1 MATIT
6 IDVLNTSLTLTGD
19 GPLTSAYD
27 VSFDEPLSMCGAF
40 SFAVPARDQRAALL
54 TVQKSVVRIYEDGVA
69 VFLGLVES
77 RERAISAG
85 GAVFRVAG
93 RSYLAAL
100 SDQSVGFLLLASG
113 AAGITDAPADVL
125 AATSPTG
132 LSSGWTLDTTNGVSV
147 TANAVYGRMRGE
159 SRLSA
164 LVMIAERAGEGFIY
178 RPGLAGSGDKKVI
191 WLSSYAAS
199 GVRAIQ
205 GGGEA
210 LALED
215 NPYICL
221 ITSLTE
227 LEDGAE
233 LVNRLLPF
241 GAGEDLEN
249 SAFTIAASTYT
260 SLGTPGQPDNFAV
273 YTSSGTGIID
283 WNYSI
288 SALGYRQRE
297 AVVQFQDIVPISNT
311 DADHETAANMLAFAG
326 MRWLEKYGI
335 AHKFYDLAVTQL
347 PSTVYAGTSV
357 RVIYYEEDTDGT
369 VLHDINT
376 DLYVLNVATGYG
388 NDGSKAYSLTVGTT
402 DRFPTSEGEMV
413 AARIEE
419 GRIYGAYTQFGPNVD
434 TIAYNDEFDDTTA
447 ARLDFWLGAE
457 IAQVQQVL
465 LRFRIDPLR
474 STVKSVGG
482 SASVEVTID
491 TIAVDVSTS
500 VSVSGTID
508 TRHDHAVP
516 EHYHSTVIV
525 DGSAFTLVANANLYT
540 SGGIYYIGHEAGGS
554 SHDVFTK
561 LTGEGSTTAQTGG
574 SASLALSGTGSG
586 TGTGTGTGSG
596 TTDLSSAITA
606 EYGIFEDSGATV
618 IDDSTLGNLQADIV
632 MTVNGTDRTSSIVAS
647 AVSGWYE
654 LDVTAWVSDPD
665 TYRPTAATHYISVIA
680 AAGLRGRIAAQL
692 QIRARIQAVAYT

>member
-6 IDVLNTSLTLTGD
+6 IDVLNTSLVVTGD
-19 GPLTSAYD
+19 GPLTSAFD
-27 VSFDEPLSMCGAF
+27 VSFDDPLSMCGAF
-40 SFAVPARDQRAALL
+40 SFSVPARDQRAALL
-54 TVQKSVVRIYEDGVA
+54 SVQKSVVRIYEDGTA

-77 RERAISAG
+77 KERTISAG

-100 SDQSVGFLLLASG
+100 TDQSVGFLALASG
-113 AAGITDAPADVL
+113 SAGITDAPADVL

-132 LSSGWTLDTTNGVSV
+132 LTSGWTLDTTNGTSV
-147 TANAVYGRMRGE
+147 TGNAVYGRLRGE

-191 WLSSYAAS
+191 WLSSYADS

-205 GGGEA
+205 GGGETV
-210 LALED
+210 ALESND
-215 NPYICL
+215 SICL

-233 LVNRLLPF
+233 LVNRLVPF
-241 GAGEDLEN
+241 GAGDDLEN
-249 SAFTIAASTYT
+249 SAFTIRGSTYG
-260 SLGTPGQPDNFAV
+260 SVGTPGTASDFTVFP
-273 YTSSGTGIID
+273 TSGKGVID

-288 SALGYRQRE
+288 TTLGYRQRD
-297 AVVQFQDIVPISNT
+297 AVVQFQDIGPISNT
-311 DADHETAANMLAFAG
+311 DADHEAAADMLAFAG

-335 AHKFYDLAVTQL
+335 PHKFYDLAVTKL
-347 PSTVYAGTSV
+347 PSAVYAGTTI

-376 DLYVLNVATGYG
+376 DLYVLNVSTAYG
-388 NDGSKAYSLTVGTT
+388 NDGSKSYNLTVGTV

-419 GRIYGAYTQFGPNVD
+419 GRVYASYTQFAPTVD
-434 TIAYNDEFDDTTA
+434 TIAYNDEFDDTIA

-465 LRFRIDPLR
+465 LRFKIDSLR

-482 SASVEVTID
+482 SSTTTNSGGSD
-491 TIAVDVSTS
+491 T
-500 VSVSGTID
+500 
-508 TRHDHAVP
+508 P
-516 EHYHSTVIV
+516 
-525 DGSAFTLVANANLYT
+525 T
-540 SGGIYYIGHEAGGS
+540 SGSGGS
-554 SHDVFTK
+554 STPTSGPSSTSSSGSSSEPGTTGANLSAGDPHSHNFTTPAHTHDISHTHDVTIGSHTHSVTIVSHTHT
-561 LTGEGSTTAQTGG
+561 LTPN
-574 SASLALSGTGSG
+574 
-586 TGTGTGTGSG
+586 
-596 TTDLSSAITA
+596 ITA
-606 EYGIFEDSGATV
+606 AYGIFEDSGATV
-618 IDDSTLGNLQADIV
+618 IDDSALDDLQDDIV
-632 MTVNGTDRTSSIVAS
+632 MTVNGVDKTSEIEAS
-647 AVSGWYE
+647 TVSGWYE
-654 LDVTAWVSDPD
+654 LDVTEWVSDSD

-680 AAGLRGRIAAQL
+680 VTGLRGRITAQL

>member
-6 IDVLNTSLTLTGD
+6 IDVLNTSLIVTGD
-19 GPLTSAYD
+19 GPLSSAFD

-40 SFAVPARDQRAALL
+40 SFSVPARDQRAALL
-54 TVQKSVVRIYEDGVA
+54 SVQKSVVRIYEDGVA

-77 RERAISAG
+77 KERTISAG

-100 SDQSVGFLLLASG
+100 TDQSVGFLVLASG

-132 LSSGWTLDTTNGVSV
+132 LSSGWTLDSTNGVSV
-147 TANAVYGRMRGE
+147 TGNAVYGRMRGE

-191 WLSSYAAS
+191 WLSSYADS

-210 LALED
+210 VALEGND
-215 NPYICL
+215 AICL
-221 ITSLTE
+221 ITLLTE

-233 LVNRLLPF
+233 LVNRLVPF
-241 GAGEDLEN
+241 GAGDDLEN
-249 SAFTIAASTYT
+249 SAFTIRGSTYGSFGSAGNPNWFTVYPT
-260 SLGTPGQPDNFAV
+260 SGYGV
-273 YTSSGTGIID
+273 ID

-288 SALGYRQRE
+288 STLGYRQRD
-297 AVVQFQDIVPISNT
+297 AVVQFQDIGPISNT
-311 DADHETAANMLAFAG
+311 DADHEAAADMLAFAG

-335 AHKFYDLAVTQL
+335 PHKFYDLAVTKL
-347 PSTVYAGTSV
+347 PSAVYAGTSV

-376 DLYVLNVATGYG
+376 DLYVLNVSTAYG
-388 NDGSKAYSLTVGTT
+388 NDGSKSYGLTVGTV

-419 GRIYGAYTQFGPNVD
+419 GRVYASYTQFAPTVD
-434 TIAYNDEFDDTTA
+434 TIAYNDEFDDTIA

-465 LRFRIDPLR
+465 LRFKIDPLR
-474 STVKSVGG
+474 STVKSV
-482 SASVEVTID
+482 T
-491 TIAVDVSTS
+491 
-500 VSVSGTID
+500 
-508 TRHDHAVP
+508 
-516 EHYHSTVIV
+516 
-525 DGSAFTLVANANLYT
+525 
-540 SGGIYYIGHEAGGS
+540 GGS
-554 SHDVFTK
+554 SSASTTDSGGSSTPTSGSSSASSSGSSSEPGTTGTNLAAGDPHSHNFTTPAHTHDIAHTHDVSIDSHSHGMDHTH
-561 LTGEGSTTAQTGG
+561 ST
-574 SASLALSGTGSG
+574 SGV
-586 TGTGTGTGSG
+586 
-596 TTDLSSAITA
+596 
-606 EYGIFEDSGATV
+606 YGIFEDSGATV
-618 IDDSTLGNLQADIV
+618 IDDSTLANLKTEIT
-632 MTVNGTDRTSSIVAS
+632 MSVNGTDRTSSIVDS
-647 AVSGWYE
+647 AVSGWFE
-654 LDVTAWVSDPD
+654 LDVSGWVSDSD

-680 AAGLRGRIAAQL
+680 ANSGDRGRITAQL